1 MSEETGGQ
9 AGGSYEDRARTAPKA
24 PKPPKERS
32 AGSADEGPDPD
43 AWMVTFSDLLT
54 LLMTFFVLIFASQAP
69 IQEKVLEAFGQSA
82 GVFGRFRTS
91 FFEQISAI
99 ARKDISQ
106 DRIQIFLDEIGA
118 TDVDVSQEEQGLV
131 ITIPSQALFA
141 PSAAKLTEQARKRL
155 GQVSEVLRFTR
166 HEIRV
171 AGHSDDRE
179 TAGGASADGW
189 ELSLARAHAVLQD
202 LIGNRIPES
211 RLSLNGF
218 GPSRPRFD
226 NRSAAGRARNRRVE
240 IVILNRGDTP

>member
-1 MSEETGGQ
+1 MSEETGDQ
-9 AGGSYEDRARTAPKA
+9 PRSYEDRARKA
-24 PKPPKERS
+24 PKEPKEGR
-32 AGSADEGPDPD
+32 AKPVDEGPDPD

-54 LLMTFFVLIFASQAP
+54 LLMTFFVLIFASQDP
-69 IQEKVLEAFGQSA
+69 IEEKVLEAFGQSA

-91 FFEQISAI
+91 FFEQISAV

-141 PSAAKLTEQARKRL
+141 PSAARLTGQARQRL
-155 GQVSEVLRFTR
+155 AQVSQVLRFTR
-166 HEIRV
+166 HDIRV
-171 AGHSDDRE
+171 VGHSDDRE

-189 ELSLARAHAVLQD
+189 ELSLARAHAVLQE

-211 RLSLNGF
+211 RMSLNGF

-240 IVILNRGDTP
+240 IVILNRPESP